1 VAEGEEVLAV
11 DRFNG
16 QDYASDGDGS
26 LLDVARSGRL
36 HHVRR
41 SMADSAVRVCQP
53 IRMEVGL
60 LDRGAEEEEG
70 DAEEGKHEGFARFRC
85 PVLSYSS
92 HDYPLIYS
100 GG

>member
-1 VAEGEEVLAV
+1 
-11 DRFNG
+11 
-16 QDYASDGDGS
+16 
-26 LLDVARSGRL
+26 
-36 HHVRR
+36 
-41 SMADSAVRVCQP
+41 
-53 IRMEVGL
+53 MEVGL

>member
-16 QDYASDGDGS
+16 QDYASGGDGS
-26 LLDVARSGRL
+26 LLDAARGGRL
-36 HHVRR
+36 DYMRR
-41 SMADSAVRVCQP
+41 GVAYRAVRVGQP
-53 IRMEVGL
+53 IRMKVGL